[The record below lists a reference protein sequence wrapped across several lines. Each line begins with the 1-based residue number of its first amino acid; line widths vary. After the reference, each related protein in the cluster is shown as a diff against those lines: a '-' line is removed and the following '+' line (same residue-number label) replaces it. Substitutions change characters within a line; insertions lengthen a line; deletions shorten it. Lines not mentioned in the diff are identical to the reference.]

1 MKLNLKAVC
10 VSVAFCGVLFSAGAQ
25 INLLS
30 NDITFRTYNNA
41 SHETVHY
48 GSLYLNSGSNGQGS
62 LTCSGINNQG
72 SLTCSGDMINNLGM
86 LLNWGTFGCFGEAG
100 FSNGLTVYGGTK
112 NFLHPHP
119 TDTTKAIKYICIE
132 AGESMTMVRGVSKTS
147 GGSVEISLPEHF
159 GLVTSAAVPVT
170 VLITPE
176 DAPVLLYTAKK
187 TKESIIVVMKPA
199 DFKEFGDAQFAWQVS
214 GARDGYENEEI
225 IVDAESY
232 LSGKSRAGIVSEKR
246 EKINKWAEK
255 QVAKQK
261 MMAKKK

>member
-1 MKLNLKAVC
+1 MKLNLKTVC

-72 SLTCSGDMINNLGM
+72 M
-86 LLNWGTFGCFGEAG
+86 LLNWGTFLCFAPAS

-112 NFLHPHP
+112 DFLHPHP

-147 GGSVEISLPEHF
+147 GGSVEILLPEHF
-159 GLVTSAAVPVT
+159 GLVTSASVPVT

-176 DAPVLLYTAKK
+176 DAPVLLYTSKK
-187 TKESIIVVMKPA
+187 TKESITVVMKPA

-232 LSGKSRAGIVSEKR
+232 LSGKRRTGTVSESR
-246 EKINKWAEK
+246 EKINKWVEK
-255 QVAKQK
+255 QVTKQK
-261 MMAKKK
+261 MMANKGKN